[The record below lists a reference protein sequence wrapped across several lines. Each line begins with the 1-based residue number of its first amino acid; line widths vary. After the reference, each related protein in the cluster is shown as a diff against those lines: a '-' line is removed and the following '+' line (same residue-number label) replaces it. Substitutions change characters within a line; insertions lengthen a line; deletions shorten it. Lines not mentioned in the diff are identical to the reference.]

1 MKNTKSVQIPE
12 KLLGSLKLHLKQ
24 SNFKSVDDFI
34 IYILQNYLDQ
44 QTTEKSQTKS
54 SNDDAE
60 VLKRLQDLGY
70 M

>member
-1 MKNTKSVQIPE
+1 MKNTQSIKIPE
-12 KLLGSLKLHLKQ
+12 PLLDNLKLHLKQ
-24 SNFKSVDDFI
+24 SSFNSVDDFI

-44 QTTEKSQTKS
+44 QTKENSQTKS